1 MLKRLDWYIL
11 KRFIGTFFYAIMIL
25 AVIASVID
33 YTEKV
38 EDFVKK
44 DVPTA
49 EILEYFKNFIPHI
62 TALLFPLF
70 IFIATIFFT
79 SKLAYKSEI
88 IAILAS
94 GVSFQRFMRPYV
106 IGGVLLSLLSYFANH
121 YIVPAAN
128 KGRIAFEDKYL
139 HYNPTSSD
147 KNIHLRL
154 RKDLYVYLQNYDF
167 ISNTG
172 NRFTAETIDGVNMTK
187 KIMADRISYDSV
199 SNTWKLYNVR
209 IRTNDSLTEH
219 FETVAE
225 MEQKYPFTPE
235 DLQED
240 EAIKDALTTPE
251 LNKYIEREKL
261 RGRETLSFFYVE
273 KYRRTAQPVAAFIL
287 TIIGACIASR
297 KVRGGSGLHL
307 AMGIIISATY
317 IMALQLTN
325 TYATKAGLDPLLAVW
340 IPNIIYGALA
350 IYLFIRQIR

>member
-49 EILEYFKNFIPHI
+49 EIIEYFKNFIPHI

-94 GVSFQRFMRPYV
+94 GVSFQRFMRPYL
-106 IGGVLLSLLSYFANH
+106 IGGILLSFLSYLANH
-121 YIVPAAN
+121 YIVPSAN
-128 KGRIAFEDKYL
+128 KGRIAFESKYL
-139 HYNPTSSD
+139 NYSPSSSD
-147 KNIHLRL
+147 KNVHLRL
-154 RKDLYVYLQNYDF
+154 RKDLYIYLQNYDF

-172 NRFTAETIDGVNMTK
+172 NRFTAETIDGIKMTK

-199 SNTWKLYNVR
+199 TNTWKLYNVR

-219 FETVAE
+219 FEIVSE
-225 MEQKYPFTPE
+225 MEQKYPFTPD
-235 DLQED
+235 DLYED

-251 LNKYIEREKL
+251 LNRYIEREKL
-261 RGRETLSFFYVE
+261 RGRETLNFFYVE
-273 KYRRTAQPVAAFIL
+273 KYRRTAQPFAALIL

-297 KVRGGSGLHL
+297 KIRGGSGLHL
-307 AMGIIISATY
+307 ALGIIISATY

-340 IPNIIYGALA
+340 IPNIIYGILA